1 MFFNGKCIFMTANYN
16 NSNDLQFK
24 DGCGLQCIV
33 QHQQS
38 FNQPPLQQAE

>member
-1 MFFNGKCIFMTANYN
+1 MFFNDKYIFMTANYN

-33 QHQQS
+33 HQQS